1 MNTRGTGPPG
11 KERDRP
17 AKGGQQT
24 GKREIEKERGGRASH
39 GVASEKPGVVSPV
52 AASHVRHTSA
62 SRYIY
67 PLSHLLLPLFP
78 SVAFRHPPPPCFS
91 LSVGV
96 SQPPPISLSLSLFV
110 FLLSSLFSFSLS
122 ISLFHPSRPYSYSL
136 SSLSPPLFRP
146 QPHGFGLDAGTTA
159 ATGIASEGMNRF
171 CFQLKISFS

>member
-24 GKREIEKERGGRASH
+24 GKREIEKERGARASH

-122 ISLFHPSRPYSYSL
+122 FL
-136 SSLSPPLFRP
+136 STLLGFILTHFPLFPLPFSARSLTALGSTP
-146 QPHGFGLDAGTTA
+146 VPPRQPA
-159 ATGIASEGMNRF
+159 
-171 CFQLKISFS
+171 

>member
-24 GKREIEKERGGRASH
+24 GKREIEKGRGGRASH

-67 PLSHLLLPLFP
+67 PLSHLLLSLFP

-110 FLLSSLFSFSLS
+110 FLLSSLLSPLSSLS
-122 ISLFHPSRPYSYSL
+122 ISLSL
-136 SSLSPPLFRP
+136 LSTLLGLILTHFPLFPLPFSARSLTALGSTP
-146 QPHGFGLDAGTTA
+146 VPPRQPA
-159 ATGIASEGMNRF
+159 
-171 CFQLKISFS
+171 